1 MTPLAPSTT
10 VPARP
15 AARVP
20 TLTPAGLQAL
30 LDAARAISQP
40 LTLQSLLEQVA
51 ATACEVLQAER
62 ASVWLADEAGQRLEL
77 RVARDL
83 APLHASWGRGV
94 VGHCAATHE
103 IVNVADA
110 YADSRFNPEVDRASG
125 FRTRS
130 ILALPLVD
138 AAGRLVGVLQLL
150 NKRSGPF
157 DEGDENLATAL
168 AAPCAAAL
176 TRARMTEQLLAA
188 ERLNHELAL
197 ASELQRATLPA
208 TMPVRPGYE
217 LHGVFRPASATG
229 GDTYDAA
236 LLPQGLLLVLADA
249 AGHGVPAALAVT
261 QLQALLR
268 MAFRLGAGLEDA
280 FRHAN
285 DQLAQTL
292 PDGRFVTA
300 FVGLLDEQQHVV
312 RFISGGQSP
321 NLHLAADGTLTVHR
335 AGTFPMGAAPQPATP
350 AARSQPMA
358 PGDWLALLS
367 DGFYEAEDEAGA
379 AFGSTRVVALL
390 RAAAARGAGAAEAA
404 DDIVRAVQAH
414 ARLPQDDDMTLLLL
428 RRHPA

>member
-94 VGHCAATHE
+94 VGHRAATHE

-236 LLPQGLLLVLADA
+236 LLP
-249 AGHGVPAALAVT
+249 
-261 QLQALLR
+261 QALLR